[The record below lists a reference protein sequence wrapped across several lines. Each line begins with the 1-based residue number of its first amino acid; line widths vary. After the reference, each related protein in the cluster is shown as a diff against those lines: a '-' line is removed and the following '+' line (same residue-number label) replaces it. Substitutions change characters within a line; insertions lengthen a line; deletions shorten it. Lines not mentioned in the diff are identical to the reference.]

1 MTDPAIIRPIVP
13 GVLTGPYAE
22 ITIGERHISIWTR
35 VGCKDRID
43 GKRHGKLARAAAEQ
57 WQPHHPNPCLVP
69 LDQADHAGRHHVFAK
84 ITVKGGAPDARH

>member
-1 MTDPAIIRPIVP
+1 MTDRQNIIIAVAP
-13 GVLTGPYAE
+13 GVLAGPYAE
-22 ITIGERHISIWTR
+22 ITIGERHIGIYTR

-69 LDQADHAGRHHVFAK
+69 LDDSVFAK
-84 ITVKGGAPDARH
+84 ITVKGAAHAGH